1 MDNALIGKMIRKYRK
16 EQGYTQQQFAEVA
29 SLSPNYLGSIE
40 RGIQPP
46 KLETLVNIAN
56 ILNVTT
62 DELLMGVVSKARDL
76 QVSLIS
82 RQMQGLQ
89 DEQITMVLNVV
100 EQMTKDFKRL
110 NKALE
115 SDKN

>member
-16 EQGYTQQQFAEVA
+16 EQGYTQQQFAEKA

-40 RGIQPP
+40 RGVQPP

-62 DELLMGVVSKARDL
+62 DELLMGVVSQARSM
-76 QVSLIS
+76 QVSMIS
-82 RQMQGLQ
+82 RQMQGLG

-100 EQMTKDFKRL
+100 EQMTNDFKRM